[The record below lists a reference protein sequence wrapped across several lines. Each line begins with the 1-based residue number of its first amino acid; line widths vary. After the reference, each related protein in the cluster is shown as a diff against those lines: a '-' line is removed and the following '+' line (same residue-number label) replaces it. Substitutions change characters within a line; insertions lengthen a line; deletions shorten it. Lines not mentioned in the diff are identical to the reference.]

1 MKIDESLLRRELAIF
16 ADLGTEPPETVVH
29 GDRLVVRMFRNGEEV
44 ELQFRDHGA
53 GTILERPREGDVRTH
68 ASYRALL
75 ASERFG
81 NLRRWADSQRIVLKE
96 ALGEVES
103 MIRTGGV
110 LSSNGS
116 TLQIEELDDLLVS
129 GEHSADTVRIMLIDG
144 PAGIGKTKFIEVLAL
159 RRAETFLTHRRPL
172 ILHVESRGRVL
183 TFLQDLIAF
192 SLQRLRLLV
201 TYDQIPIF
209 VRHGLVTLS
218 IDGFDELGD
227 PNGYDLAWGQV
238 NELVTQIRGHG
249 TLVLSGRETFI
260 GAGRIKSQITSL
272 KSGYDTIDSLT
283 LLPPE
288 PDTAKNW
295 LLNRGWEVENLEAAE
310 ELFET
315 GSYAL
320 RPFFLTQL
328 AKLETAAEVRRQSAG
343 SPLGFLVELMIT
355 REAEKFGDSVDHV
368 LCAEERRKFVARFL
382 REVARNMADEQTES
396 LESGSLAWLVDYV
409 VPESLDTDTV
419 NILKNRAAVMAFLT
433 NDAKAGYR
441 RFAQSQLHNYFLGEE
456 TLDVV
461 ASGEIPKYVRR
472 NILGTD
478 FLAAFSDLA
487 HFRAEAT
494 PERLEAF
501 FHAAVELAHGYL
513 SMDRGARNLT
523 ACLVTML
530 PAIGES
536 EDLRLGPFNIDEALM
551 KGTAPPAV
559 LDGVVVNQLDI
570 RGADLQE
577 LTFRNTTVVTLIVD
591 ETARVPA
598 SFPTPATIRNEP
610 HREPMGV
617 DIWNPTVIDEWL
629 DGHGRA
635 STGQPQVDDPSYDK
649 CDRLLRL
656 IHRACRSRTYWIPED
671 MKERHIYR
679 FVRDPLWPEALE
691 LLRAHNLVREDTRA
705 ASGPGS
711 RFLHIKRPM
720 DILRNDDPDDHD
732 IHGLYQSLSDQS
744 K

>member
-1 MKIDESLLRRELAIF
+1 MKIDESLLRRDLAIF
-16 ADLGTEPPETVVH
+16 ADLGTEPPEIVIH

-44 ELQFRDHGA
+44 ELQFRDNGA
-53 GTILERPREGDVRTH
+53 GAIVERSREGDVRTH

-81 NLRRWADSQRIVLKE
+81 NLRRWAASQRIVLKE

-116 TLQIEELDDLLVS
+116 TLQIEALDELLVS

-172 ILHVESRGRVL
+172 LLHVESRGRVL

-201 TYDQIPIF
+201 TYDQVPVL

-238 NELVTQIRGHG
+238 NELVAQIRGRG
-249 TLVLSGRETFI
+249 TLLLAGRETFI
-260 GAGRIKSQITSL
+260 GAGRIKTKLTSL
-272 KSGYDTIDSLT
+272 KGAYESVDALT

-288 PDTAKNW
+288 PATAKNW
-295 LLNRGWEVENLEAAE
+295 LLNRGWTVEDLEAAE

-328 AKLETAAEVRRQSAG
+328 AEQETAAEVRRKSAG
-343 SPLGFLVELMIT
+343 SPLGFLVELMIA
-355 REAEKFGDSVDHV
+355 REAGKFGDSVERV
-368 LCAEERRKFVARFL
+368 LCAEERREFVIRFL
-382 REVARNMADEQTES
+382 REVARNMADDHTES
-396 LESGSLAWLVDYV
+396 LEAGSLAWLVDYV

-419 NILKNRAAVMAFLT
+419 NILKNRAAVLAFLT
-433 NDAKAGYR
+433 NDATPGFR

-456 TLDVV
+456 TLYAI
-461 ASGEIPKYVRR
+461 ASRELPKYVRR
-472 NILGTD
+472 NILGAD

-487 HFRAEAT
+487 HYRADTT
-494 PERLEAF
+494 PEHLDAF
-501 FHAAVELAHGYL
+501 FASAAELAHGYL
-513 SMDRGARNLT
+513 SLDRGARNLT

-530 PAIGES
+530 PAMGVS
-536 EDLRLGPFNIDEALM
+536 ENLRLGPVDIDEALM

-577 LTFRNTTVVTLIVD
+577 LTFRNATVVTLIVD
-591 ETARVPA
+591 ETTRVPP
-598 SFPTPATIRNEP
+598 SFPTPATIRNESHQAP
-610 HREPMGV
+610 TGT
-617 DIWNPTVIDEWL
+617 DIWERPVIEEWL

-635 STGQPQVDDPSYDK
+635 SAGQPQMDDPSSDK
-649 CDRLLRL
+649 CVQLLRL

-671 MKERHIYR
+671 KKERHIYR
-679 FVRDPLWPEALE
+679 FVRGSAVAGSTRSPA
-691 LLRAHNLVREDTRA
+691 RA
-705 ASGPGS
+705 
-711 RFLHIKRPM
+711 
-720 DILRNDDPDDHD
+720 
-732 IHGLYQSLSDQS
+732 
-744 K
+744 

>member
-1 MKIDESLLRRELAIF
+1 MMEIDESLLRRELAIF

-53 GTILERPREGDVRTH
+53 GTILERSPEGDVRTH

-81 NLRRWADSQRIVLKE
+81 NLRRWAASQRIVLKE

-116 TLQIEELDDLLVS
+116 MLQIEALDDLLVS
-129 GEHSADTVRIMLIDG
+129 KEDSADTVRIMLIDG

-159 RRAETFLTHRRPL
+159 RRAQTFLTHRRPL

-201 TYDQIPIF
+201 TYDQVPIF

-227 PNGYDLAWGQV
+227 PNGYDLAWGQI
-238 NELVTQIRGHG
+238 NELVTQIRGRG
-249 TLVLSGRETFI
+249 TLVLAGRETFI
-260 GAGRIKSQITSL
+260 GAGRIERKITSL
-272 KSGYDTIDSLT
+272 KSGCDAVDALT

-288 PDTAKNW
+288 PDMAKSW
-295 LLNRGWEVENLEAAE
+295 LRTKGWTVEDLEAAE

-328 AKLETAAEVRRQSAG
+328 AEPDNAAEVRRKSAG
-343 SPLGFLVELMIT
+343 SPLGILVKLMIA
-355 REAEKFGDSVDHV
+355 REAGKFGETVNAV
-368 LCAEERRKFVARFL
+368 LCTAKRREFVTRFL
-382 REVARNMADEQTES
+382 REVARNMAEEQTES
-396 LESGSLAWLVDYV
+396 LDTGSLAWLVDYV

-419 NILKNRAAVMAFLT
+419 NILKNRAAVIAFLT
-433 NDAKAGYR
+433 NDATPGYR

-456 TLDVV
+456 TLDAI
-461 ASGEIPKYVRR
+461 ASREIPKYVRR
-472 NILGTD
+472 NILGAD

-487 HFRAEAT
+487 HYRADAT
-494 PERLEAF
+494 PERLDAF
-501 FHAAVELAHGYL
+501 FDAAVELAHGYL
-513 SMDRGARNLT
+513 SVDRGTRNLA

-530 PAIGES
+530 PAMGES
-536 EDLRLGPFNIDEALM
+536 IDLRIGPVNIDEALM

-570 RGADLQE
+570 RGADLHE
-577 LTFRNTTVVTLIVD
+577 LTFTNSTVVTLIVD
-591 ETARVPA
+591 ETARVPP
-598 SFPTPATIRNEP
+598 SFPTPATIRNES
-610 HREPMGV
+610 HRGPGA
-617 DIWNPTVIDEWL
+617 DIWDRTMIEEWL

-635 STGQPQVDDPSYDK
+635 STSQPQVDDPSNNK
-649 CDRLLRL
+649 CARLLRL
-656 IHRACRSRTYWIPED
+656 INRACRSRTYWIPED

-679 FVRDPLWPEALE
+679 FVRDSLWPEALD
-691 LLRAHNLVREDTRA
+691 LLRKHNLVREDTRA

-711 RFLHIKRPM
+711 RFFHIKRPM
-720 DILRNDDPDDHD
+720 DILRNDDPNDHD
-732 IHGLYQSLSDQS
+732 ICGLYQYLSDRS
-744 K
+744 